1 MQLAVP
7 ATASPGTLIYETV
20 HGSQAYGL
28 ATPTSDVD
36 YKGILVGPPGWY
48 HGYLVSPEQ
57 VELGPDHVRY
67 ELRKYFRLAA
77 AANPT
82 VLELMWTPP
91 ACHVH
96 MTAAGERLLG
106 ERERFLSLRVK
117 DSFSGYAMSQ
127 LGRIKTH
134 RKWVMNPPKREPV
147 RADFGLPDR
156 SLISR
161 DQLGAV
167 EAMMGDGRLDAA
179 DLSTNFLD
187 VLERERR
194 YRGARKEW
202 ESYQSW
208 LKTRNP
214 RRSELEAKFGYDTKH
229 ALHLVRLLRMGL
241 EIVSTGQVN
250 VHRDDRDDL
259 LGIKAGALTYDALM
273 ALADDLGAR
282 VHAAAKTSPLPEAP
296 DEPALDAL
304 CAAIVAD
311 VLRTN

>member
-1 MQLAVP
+1 MD
-7 ATASPGTLIYETV
+7 SPGTLIFETV

-48 HGYLVSPEQ
+48 HGYLPSPEQ
-57 VELGPDHVRY
+57 VELGPDHVRF
-67 ELRKYFRLAA
+67 EIRKYFRLAA

-96 MTAAGERLLG
+96 QTPAGERLLAH
-106 ERERFLSLRVK
+106 RELFLSLRVK

-134 RKWVMNPPKREPV
+134 RKWVMNPPKREPT
-147 RADFGLPDR
+147 RTDFGLPDR

-167 EAMMGDGRLDAA
+167 EAMMSDGRLDAA

-202 ESYQSW
+202 ESYQGW
-208 LKTRNP
+208 LKNRNP
-214 RRSELEAKFGYDTKH
+214 KRSELEAKFGYDTKH

-241 EIVSTGQVN
+241 EIVATGQVN
-250 VHRDDRDDL
+250 VHRTDRDEL
-259 LGIKAGALTYDALM
+259 LAIKAGSLTYDALM
-273 ALADDLGAR
+273 ALADDLGQQVAVAAR
-282 VHAAAKTSPLPEAP
+282 TSALRPEP
-296 DEPALDAL
+296 DEAALDSL
-304 CAAIVAD
+304 CASIVAS
-311 VLRTN
+311 VLAASPA